1 MIFKTPF
8 AQRTV
13 VARLLMVSVST
24 QAATLTQD
32 NGAPVGSNQ
41 HSQTAGANGPSLL
54 QDTQLLQKLQRFD
67 RERIPERVVHA
78 RGVGAQGVFTATEGL
93 ADVTRAVVFKPGEQT
108 PVFVRFSTVI
118 GSKGAPETDRDPRG
132 FATKFYTAQG
142 NWDLVG
148 NNLPVFFIR
157 DAIKF
162 ADMVHSLKPD
172 PVTNAQDPNRFFDFF
187 SHIPESTHMLTR
199 VYSNFGTPANYR
211 QMNGSSVHALK
222 LVDEKG
228 RYQYAKFAWKSKQ
241 GEANLRPDMLSKIQ
255 GKTVAHATADLI
267 TAIQDKRYPAWDLYV
282 QLMAADQLERFEFD
296 PLDPTKV
303 WTGVPERK
311 VGTMTLNK
319 VPDNFFE
326 STEQVAMSPANLVP
340 GIEASEDR
348 LLQGRLFSYLDT
360 QMHRVGTNFQ
370 ALAVN
375 RPKVAVINNNQ
386 DGAASASGRHGS
398 VNYEPSRQ
406 VDVHEDPSFVKSKLL
421 LQGTTQQKGI
431 AKTLNF
437 QQAGEFFRALDAQ
450 NQDDLIANLSAD
462 LAQVKNKRTQEAMLA
477 HFYKADA
484 QYGARLAKALGVDVA
499 LVHQRATSLLE

>member
-1 MIFKTPF
+1 M
-8 AQRTV
+8 
-13 VARLLMVSVST
+13 
-24 QAATLTQD
+24 
-32 NGAPVGSNQ
+32 
-41 HSQTAGANGPSLL
+41 
-54 QDTQLLQKLQRFD
+54 
-67 RERIPERVVHA
+67 
-78 RGVGAQGVFTATEGL
+78 
-93 ADVTRAVVFKPGEQT
+93 
-108 PVFVRFSTVI
+108 
-118 GSKGAPETDRDPRG
+118 
-132 FATKFYTAQG
+132 
-142 NWDLVG
+142 G

-375 RPKVAVINNNQ
+375 RPKVAVINNHQ

-462 LAQVKNKRTQEAMLA
+462 LAQLKNKRTQEAMLA